1 MGFEPVTSRYRCNTL
16 TNWAMKP
23 LKLGAGHLWILMSPW
38 RMNVKLYMRY
48 FIYWTTDVKSSK
60 LWSSRSYKR
69 NICNCVHRNLNIQ
82 DFNGVWTSNPK
93 LAEIE
98 ILSTVARGNVKGMW
112 DIRLLSAVV
121 GRTRHPRASSRVIHG
136 FIWYLFIPRTL
147 TNAANGYFYWTR
159 SIIYPT
165 TQKWNHCHEQ
175 SQLELSL
182 PQSPLSRMKTSRM
195 CGWILNTVNALKG
208 NWSCQLYLLGQH
220 YNRRHPCR
228 PEMVKWQLQIPETTT
243 TKNINNKNKETHI

>member
-1 MGFEPVTSRYRCNTL
+1 
-16 TNWAMKP
+16 MK
-23 LKLGAGHLWILMSPW
+23 
-38 RMNVKLYMRY
+38 Y

-60 LWSSRSYKR
+60 LWSSRNYKR

-112 DIRLLSAVV
+112 DMRLLSGVV

-159 SIIYPT
+159 SILYPT
-165 TQKWNHCHEQ
+165 TTKVESLSWAEPTWTLPSPKPPFPDEDEPYVWLDSQHCKCPQ
-175 SQLELSL
+175 RKLKLSIV
-182 PQSPLSRMKTSRM
+182 PSSS
-195 CGWILNTVNALKG
+195 AL
-208 NWSCQLYLLGQH
+208 
-220 YNRRHPCR
+220 
-228 PEMVKWQLQIPETTT
+228 
-243 TKNINNKNKETHI
+243 